1 MRPLNQDHEEVTPES
16 PNLPGHGT
24 ENLEDEANILADQD
38 ETMLVNAADN
48 DVNMGADGTDEDYGL
63 DPAEFA
69 RGEIDVK
76 EQMDRTTENM
86 NAKLHRPRDPNSTP
100 HSPEGQIDTTATL
113 QDSMKV
119 VPSKH

>member
-1 MRPLNQDHEEVTPES
+1 MRPLNQDHEEMIPES
-16 PNLPGHGT
+16 PNLPGQGT

-38 ETMLVNAADN
+38 ETMLANPSDN
-48 DVNMGADGTDEDYGL
+48 DPNMGGDGTDEDYGL

-86 NAKLHRPRDPNSTP
+86 NARLHRPRDPNSTP
-100 HSPEGQIDTTATL
+100 HSPEGEIDTTAVL
-113 QDSMKV
+113 QDSMKNREDR
-119 VPSKH
+119 H